1 MSASTAEVR
10 ALRSQIRVWRRGR
23 VDTSLMEAV
32 SDAYVAIFSAL
43 VLGAMAV
50 NVILNVDVIA
60 SGGCSAVS
68 CLDARDALGWLFGL
82 GAITFV
88 LAGTRL
94 LGPMLVS
101 PAVGTWLLT
110 APLDRTA
117 LVRGRL
123 VGTSIVA
130 ALVGAALAAT
140 GAALSDYPP
149 AVLGWL
155 TLLAAVGCVFL
166 VALGTVDQ
174 ARGGQ
179 VVRVLAWSLG
189 AALWVGLVLV
199 ARDTVPGLLRV
210 PAVAPLQIAVVATAV
225 ASVVVL
231 VVAYRSLHRIRRERL
246 VTGGAL
252 LPGLS
257 GALASLDLTLFYDI
271 LVARHWRTRSS
282 VRVVRG
288 RGTGAGA
295 LVWREVVRLRRTP
308 QVLLG
313 LAGALVLPYLAAALG
328 LGHVMVIAVTLTGF
342 VAGIGLFTSLRV
354 LSRTA
359 SLLRCFPLPAPAVK
373 AACLGVPG
381 AVLIVWSLATTP
393 ALHDAIGGTW
403 GACIAVAIACGVTVV
418 TAAVRWMTSHPPDYR
433 LPLITS
439 PMGAVPTSLYFAVVR
454 GFDVLLLGTVP
465 LLISPT
471 PTGSAVS
478 VALMAA
484 VLSFLVGRP

>member
-1 MSASTAEVR
+1 MTARAAEVR
-10 ALRSQIRVWRRGR
+10 ELRSQIRVWRRGR
-23 VDTSLMEAV
+23 VDTSLMEAI

-50 NVILNVDVIA
+50 SVIVNLRVVT
-60 SGGCSAVS
+60 SGACSSVS

-82 GAITFV
+82 AAVTVV
-88 LAGTRL
+88 LAGARL

-123 VGTSIVA
+123 VVSSVVA
-130 ALVGAALAAT
+130 ALVGAVLAAI
-140 GAALSDYPP
+140 GATLSDYPP
-149 AVLGWL
+149 EVVAWL
-155 TLLAAVGCVFL
+155 TGL
-166 VALGTVDQ
+166 VAVVCVLLIGVATVSQ
-174 ARGGQ
+174 ARGQ
-179 VVRVLAWSLG
+179 LPVRVLVWLLG
-189 AALWVGLVLV
+189 VALWVGLVLV
-199 ARDTVPGLLRV
+199 ARDTVPAGLHVPDVDLLRS
-210 PAVAPLQIAVVATAV
+210 AIGVAG
-225 ASVVVL
+225 VL
-231 VVAYRSLHRIRRERL
+231 ALVLLVLAYRSLRLIRRERL
-246 VTGGAL
+246 VSGGAL

-271 LVARHWRTRSS
+271 LVSRHWRSKST

-288 RGTGAGA
+288 RGSGASA
-295 LVWREVVRLRRTP
+295 LVWREVVRLRRNP
-308 QVLLG
+308 QVLVG
-313 LAGALVLPYLAAALG
+313 LAGALVLPYLATALG
-328 LGHVMVIAVTLTGF
+328 LGHVMVVVVTLTGF
-342 VAGIGLFTSLRV
+342 GAGVGLFTSLRV

-381 AVLIVWSLATTP
+381 AVLVIWSLGAAP
-393 ALHDAIGGTW
+393 AVHDAIGGPW
-403 GACIAVAIACGVTVV
+403 GPSVIVALACGVTVA
-418 TAAVRWMTSHPPDYR
+418 TAAVRWMTSHPPDYQ

-439 PMGAVPTSLYFAVVR
+439 PMGAVPTSLYFSVLR

-465 LLISPT
+465 LLIAPT
-471 PTGSAVS
+471 PTGAAIS
-478 VALMAA
+478 VGLMSL